1 LKNLAEKA
9 ILENTMDGYY
19 NLLKSFRKSYDEL
32 VKLKGNEENANTFL
46 QNLTKIIH
54 DQK

>member
-1 LKNLAEKA
+1 
-9 ILENTMDGYY
+9 MDGYY

-32 VKLKGNEENANTFL
+32 VKLKGDEEKADNFL
-46 QNLTKIIH
+46 KQMTGVIH